1 LPGAGAPKQQS
12 GPTSL
17 NQALNEKPAVSAGFF
32 KSQTQWSSETF
43 QHGQKVLENGRSSRS
58 SQLVADRPAKGVL
71 GHKTIAACIAGPEI
85 AHNVIGENPLQ
96 KLWPITGGTRD
107 IGVLVN
113 QRPDGRPSDPSV
125 DHLGDIGAGD
135 HHGAIVGQAAA

>member
-1 LPGAGAPKQQS
+1 MKSPPFQRAFSSLKRNGHRRRSNTVKKSSKMDDLPVRHIN
-12 GPTSL
+12 TYRL
-17 NQALNEKPAVSAGFF
+17 L
-32 KSQTQWSSETF
+32 WS
-43 QHGQKVLENGRSSRS
+43 HRRWSRS
-58 SQLVADRPAKGVL
+58 VAAGV
-71 GHKTIAACIAGPEI
+71 TGPEI
-85 AHNVIGENPLQ
+85 AHDVIGENPLQ

>member
-1 LPGAGAPKQQS
+1 MKKPCFSGLFQVSIEMVIGDVPTRSKSPRKWTIFPFVTTSQVSTRIDCFGRTGVGHEAVAAGV
-12 GPTSL
+12 T
-17 NQALNEKPAVSAGFF
+17 
-32 KSQTQWSSETF
+32 
-43 QHGQKVLENGRSSRS
+43 
-58 SQLVADRPAKGVL
+58 
-71 GHKTIAACIAGPEI
+71 GPEI
-85 AHNVIGENPLQ
+85 AHDVIGENPLQ